1 MDNKVLNPFLKRVKL
16 LMNDLDWSQTRL
28 ALEAGVRE
36 TTVRS
41 WFSRNTYPTVDNAH
55 LIADALNTTVDYLV
69 TGQDPERKFEDPL
82 IAEMIDYLE
91 GLTAN
96 QLQQTYGMLKLAK
109 AISLTEE
116 KKGDHAD
123 TKRA

>member
-1 MDNKVLNPFLKRVKL
+1 MEKKVLNPFLKRVKV
-16 LMNDLDWSQTRL
+16 LMNDFDWSQTRL
-28 ALEAGVRE
+28 ASEADVRE

-41 WFSRNTYPTVDNAH
+41 WFSRNTYPTVDDAH
-55 LIADALNTTVDYLV
+55 SIADALNTTVDYLM
-69 TGQDPERKFEDPL
+69 TGDDPQRKFEDPL

-109 AISLTEE
+109 AISLTEA
-116 KKGDHAD
+116 KKEDHAAS
-123 TKRA
+123 KRA

>member
-1 MDNKVLNPFLKRVKL
+1 
-16 LMNDLDWSQTRL
+16 MNDLDWSQTRL